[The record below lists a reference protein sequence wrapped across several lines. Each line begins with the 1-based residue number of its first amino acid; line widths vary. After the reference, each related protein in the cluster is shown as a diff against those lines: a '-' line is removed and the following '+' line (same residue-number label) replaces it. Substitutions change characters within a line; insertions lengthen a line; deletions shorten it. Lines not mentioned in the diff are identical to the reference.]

1 VEERIL
7 VIDDEVEICEMLK
20 SFLVKK
26 GYEVITTTSAADGIE
41 KLKTEKPKVI
51 LLDIRMPDMDGVEVM
66 KKIRKID
73 QNVVVIM
80 ATGVIDEEIARETM
94 KLGASDY
101 IVKPFDLGYLEKSLM
116 SKLAML
122 E

>member
-1 VEERIL
+1 MEERIL